1 MTQSIVNTDTFSST
15 AKAST
20 ARGTSVV
27 LPEPEV
33 TVMASRR
40 RFSAQYKRQI
50 LEQADRCSAPG
61 EIGALLRR
69 EGLYS
74 SHLSKWRHQREQ
86 GAVSG
91 LTPRKRGPKV
101 SERSA
106 ESVRVAQLE
115 RDNAALRAQLE
126 QAELII
132 DVQKKYLS
140 CWGSHYR
147 KTRATGTTHECRH
160 GVNAQGRCGACL
172 CGTRC
177 ESRQLVSQPA

>member
-1 MTQSIVNTDTFSST
+1 MTQSIVDTDTFSST

-74 SHLSKWRHQREQ
+74 SHLSTVAPPARA
-86 GAVSG
+86 G
-91 LTPRKRGPKV
+91 RGV
-101 SERSA
+101 WA
-106 ESVRVAQLE
+106 
-115 RDNAALRAQLE
+115 NAT
-126 QAELII
+126 QAWT
-132 DVQKKYLS
+132 Q
-140 CWGSHYR
+140 
-147 KTRATGTTHECRH
+147 
-160 GVNAQGRCGACL
+160 
-172 CGTRC
+172 
-177 ESRQLVSQPA
+177 SQ